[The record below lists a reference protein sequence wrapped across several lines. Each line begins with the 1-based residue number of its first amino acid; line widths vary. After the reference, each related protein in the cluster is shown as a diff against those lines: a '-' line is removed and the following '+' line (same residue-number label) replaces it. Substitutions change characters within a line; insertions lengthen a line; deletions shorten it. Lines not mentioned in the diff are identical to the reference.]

1 MPAHIERDTT
11 LIVVLSHDGR
21 EVERAVCTS
30 PDAAVAA
37 AIRMLCKRGDDLTG
51 GDCLRVLSPPD
62 DFNRVFRQRRPSWC
76 RFVFWGFSK
85 RQMWPSILT

>member
-11 LIVVLSHDGR
+11 LIVALSHDGR

-30 PDAAVAA
+30 PDAAV

-51 GDCLRVLSPPD
+51 GDCLRVLSP
-62 DFNRVFRQRRPSWC
+62 N
-76 RFVFWGFSK
+76 
-85 RQMWPSILT
+85 